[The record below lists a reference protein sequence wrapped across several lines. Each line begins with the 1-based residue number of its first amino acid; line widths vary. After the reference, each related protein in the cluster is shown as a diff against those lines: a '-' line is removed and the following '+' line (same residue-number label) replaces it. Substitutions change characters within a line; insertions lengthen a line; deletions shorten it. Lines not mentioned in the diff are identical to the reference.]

1 MKSKIGMIIV
11 CVLSV
16 ALIVFSIY
24 MDIIR
29 DKKRQRP
36 VSEFDNI
43 DYSDGYDDGYDEG
56 YNDAENHYSDE
67 IDFYNALHSNLISR
81 VMLDAPTVKFGD
93 WFEVGG
99 YTMNIIVFKKTVNN
113 EEKTCLRL
121 TVKMKNGKSSFTESD
136 MGDKKLNIQ
145 TAYDRIFCYDEKN
158 NNYYSFLNLTSYF
171 FPSWTDDVFVQKDD
185 VEYAKKILDMPL
197 PNTLYI
203 LAMSDN
209 GQLVALILKNS

>member
-11 CVLSV
+11 CVFSI

-43 DYSDGYDDGYDEG
+43 DYSEGYDDGYDEG

-99 YTMNIIVFKKTVNN
+99 YTMNIIVFKKPVNN

-171 FPSWTDDVFVQKDD
+171 CPTWTDDVYVQKGD
-185 VEYAKKILDMPL
+185 VEYAETILDMPL

>member
-11 CVLSV
+11 CVFSV

-24 MDIIR
+24 MDNIR
-29 DKKRQRP
+29 AKKRQRP

-43 DYSDGYDDGYDEG
+43 DYSEGYDDGYDEG
-56 YNDAENHYSDE
+56 YNDAENYYSDE

-99 YTMNIIVFKKTVNN
+99 YAMNIIVFKKTVNN

-136 MGDKKLNIQ
+136 MGDKRLNIQ
-145 TAYDRIFCYDEKN
+145 TAYDRIFCYDKKN

-171 FPSWTDDVFVQKDD
+171 FPTWTDDVFVQKDD
-185 VEYAKKILDMPL
+185 VEYAEKILDMPL
-197 PNTLYI
+197 PDTLYI

>member
-24 MDIIR
+24 MDNIR
-29 DKKRQRP
+29 AKKRQRP

-43 DYSDGYDDGYDEG
+43 DYSEGYDDGYDEG

-145 TAYDRIFCYDEKN
+145 TAYDRIFCYDKKN

-171 FPSWTDDVFVQKDD
+171 APSWTDDVFVQKDD
-185 VEYAKKILDMPL
+185 VEYAEKILDMPL
-197 PNTLYI
+197 PDALYI